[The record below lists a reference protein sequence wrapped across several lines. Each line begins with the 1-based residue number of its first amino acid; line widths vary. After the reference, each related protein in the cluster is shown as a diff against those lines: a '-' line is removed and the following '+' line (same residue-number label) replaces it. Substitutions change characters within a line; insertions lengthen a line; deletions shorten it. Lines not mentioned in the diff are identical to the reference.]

1 MNKKI
6 VSVLLSAVMVASMVT
21 GCGSTAEA
29 PASTGSTETTAAES
43 APADEPKAETPAADT
58 AADTAAETPAASG
71 DVEEITFMV
80 WDDLEASSDL
90 ITKGYKDSIDRFN
103 ADFEGQYHCTPITTN
118 LEEYY
123 TKLNALVAAGETPDV
138 FIVSPGPNLDDYVL
152 PGVAAKLDDAL
163 ADGWKDTFTS
173 DAVFAGGTYGS
184 EAPSGEGIYA
194 VPLNIAA
201 ACVFY
206 NTEMFEAAGAAVPKT
221 FDELLDACQKLKDAG
236 YTPITISAGTAWC
249 LSMVAGYLCDRNG
262 LNLDD
267 VAAHNTDWMDEKVIN
282 AGKQIQQLSAYFQ
295 PTAAGDD
302 NDIATAAFY
311 NGEAAILIQGSWAI
325 GQINGNCEEG
335 FADKVGVFA
344 FPAVTGSSADPNRV
358 IAKSDSLAMSA
369 TSAHPEAAVQLMK
382 YFTDDT
388 AQKYTAEVGGKIPVT
403 SVQYD
408 AAVAPPELAYVM
420 EVFKSA
426 NATFGFYNESLA
438 DTEAGST
445 FDNCFVEIF
454 KGEDPATA
462 LQPIQDYYEMNVW

>member
-1 MNKKI
+1 MKMKKFLAI
-6 VSVLLSAVMVASMVT
+6 CLSAAMTMSLLSA
-21 GCGSTAEA
+21 CGGAAAPAADAADAATEEAAPAAEEAEA
-29 PASTGSTETTAAES
+29 PAAE
-43 APADEPKAETPAADT
+43 E
-58 AADTAAETPAASG
+58 AASG
-71 DVEEITFMV
+71 EVEEISFMV

-90 ITKGYKDSIDRFN
+90 ITLGYKDSIDRFN
-103 ADFEGQYHCTPITTN
+103 KDFEGKYHCTPITTN

-123 TKLNALVAAGETPDV
+123 DKLNALVASGDVPDV
-138 FIVSPGPNLDDYVL
+138 FIVSPGPNLDDYVN
-152 PGVAAKLDDAL
+152 PGVAARLDDYL

-173 DAVFAGGTYGS
+173 DAVFAGGTY
-184 EAPSGEGIYA
+184 PDGIYG

-206 NTEMFEAAGAAVPKT
+206 NTEMFADAGAEVPKT
-221 FDELLDACQKLKDAG
+221 FSELLDACQKLQDKG

-267 VAAHNTDWMDEKVIN
+267 IAEHKTDWNDEKVIN
-282 AGKQIQQLSAYFQ
+282 AGKQIQELSQYFQ
-295 PTAAGDD
+295 KTAAGDD
-302 NDIATAAFY
+302 NDVATAAFY

-325 GQINGNCEEG
+325 GQINGSCAEG

-344 FPAVTGSSADPNRV
+344 FPAVDGSSADPNRV

-369 TSAHPEAAVQLMK
+369 TTEHPEAAIQLMK
-382 YFTDDT
+382 YFTDEA

-403 SVQYD
+403 NVQYD
-408 AAVAPPELAYVM
+408 VSVAPPELSYVM
-420 EVFKSA
+420 DVFKNA
-426 NATFGFYNESLA
+426 NATLGFYNESLA

-462 LQPIQDYYEMNVW
+462 LEPLEDYYEMNVW

>member
-1 MNKKI
+1 MKMKKFLA
-6 VSVLLSAVMVASMVT
+6 VCLSAAMTMSLLA
-21 GCGSTAEA
+21 GCGVSTDTGAEAAPAEATTEEAAPAAETAEA
-29 PASTGSTETTAAES
+29 A
-43 APADEPKAETPAADT
+43 PAAD
-58 AADTAAETPAASG
+58 G
-71 DVEEITFMV
+71 DVEEITWMF
-80 WDDLEASSDL
+80 WDDLNATEDL
-90 ITKGYKDSIDRFN
+90 ISLGYADVIDRFN
-103 ADFEGQYHCTPITTN
+103 QEYEGVYHCTPITTN

-138 FIVSPGPNLDDYVL
+138 FIVSPGPNLDDYVK
-152 PGVAAKLDDAL
+152 PGVAAPLDSYL

-173 DAVFAGGTYGS
+173 DAVFAGGTYDD
-184 EAPSGEGIYA
+184 GIYA

-206 NTEMFEAAGAAVPKT
+206 NTEMFEDAGAEVPTT
-221 FDELLDACQKLKDAG
+221 FSELLDACQKLQDAG

-262 LNLDD
+262 LDLDAVLNHD
-267 VAAHNTDWMDEKVIN
+267 TDWYDDAVIS
-282 AGKQIQQLSAYFQ
+282 AGNQIQELSQYFQ
-295 PTAAGDD
+295 KTAAGDD

-325 GQINGNCEEG
+325 GQINGSCAEG

-344 FPAVTGSSADPNRV
+344 FPAVDGSSADANRV
-358 IAKSDSLAMSA
+358 IAKSDSLAMSS
-369 TSAHPEAAVQLMK
+369 TTEHPEAAVALMK
-382 YFTDDT
+382 MFTDET

-403 SVQYD
+403 SVEYD

-420 EVFKSA
+420 DVFKNAS
-426 NATFGFYNESLA
+426 ATFGFYNESLY

-454 KGEDPATA
+454 KGEDPKTA
-462 LQPIQDYYEMNVW
+462 LEPIQSYYEMNVW

>member
-6 VSVLLSAVMVASMVT
+6 VSILLSAVMVASMVT
-21 GCGSTAEA
+21 GCGSSADTAT
-29 PASTGSTETTAAES
+29 ASTDAGTATETETASTDTAKTE
-43 APADEPKAETPAADT
+43 APAADT
-58 AADTAAETPAASG
+58 TAADAPAAGG
-71 DVEEITFMV
+71 DVQEITFMV

-90 ITKGYKDSIDRFN
+90 ITRGYKDSVDRFN
-103 ADFEGQYHCTPITTN
+103 ADFEGRYHCTPITTN

-152 PGVAAKLDDAL
+152 PGVAAKLDDYL

-184 EAPSGEGIYA
+184 NAPSGEGIYA

-206 NTEMFEAAGAAVPKT
+206 NTEMFEQAGAAVPAT
-221 FDELLDACQKLKDAG
+221 FSELLDACQKLQDAG
-236 YTPITISAGTAWC
+236 FTPITISAGTAWC

-282 AGKQIQQLSAYFQ
+282 AGNQIQQLSAYFQ

-344 FPAVTGSSADPNRV
+344 FPAVDGSSADPNRV

-369 TSAHPEAAVQLMK
+369 TSTHPEAAVQLMK
-382 YFTDDT
+382 YFTDDA

-420 EVFKSA
+420 DVFKGA